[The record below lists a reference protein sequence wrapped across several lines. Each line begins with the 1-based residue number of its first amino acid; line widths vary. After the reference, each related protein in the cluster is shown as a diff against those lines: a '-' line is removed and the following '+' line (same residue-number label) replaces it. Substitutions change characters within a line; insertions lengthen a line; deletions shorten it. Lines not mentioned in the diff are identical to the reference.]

1 MSRSGQPPPPS
12 EKSRLASAEAPE
24 RLFNRAFRELRPR
37 SDAPEFAVRFRPF
50 ANVRSRIRYDHETGR
65 VTAELSDLLVGAPPE
80 VTRSLAVA
88 LIGKL
93 YEVPV
98 PARSREP
105 FSRWVYSPATQR
117 AMLRARRERGRKRLL
132 PARGSTRN
140 LQAAFRK
147 INRLHFDGA
156 LAEPRLGWNPD
167 PQGRQLGHW
176 DPAHETIVINP
187 ALDSPEV
194 PELAL
199 EFVLFHEMLHLKHPV
214 ELRRHGRCVHTA
226 EFRKEERSFPRY
238 REARRLLRSL
248 QSPDGKLAA
257 SRKRQERPR

>member
-1 MSRSGQPPPPS
+1 M
-12 EKSRLASAEAPE
+12 
-24 RLFNRAFRELRPR
+24 
-37 SDAPEFAVRFRPF
+37 RFRPF
-50 ANVRSRIRYDHETGR
+50 ANLRSRIRYDRETGR
-65 VTAELSDLLVGAPPE
+65 LTADLSDLLEGAPAE
-80 VTRSLAVA
+80 VIRSLAAA

-93 YEVPV
+93 YGVPL
-98 PARSREP
+98 PASSREP
-105 FSRWVYSPATQR
+105 FLRWVYSPATQR

-132 PARGSTRN
+132 PARGSARD
-140 LQAAFRK
+140 LRAAFRK

-187 ALDSPEV
+187 ALDSPDV

-214 ELRRHGRCVHTA
+214 ELRSRGRCVHTA
-226 EFRKEERSFPRY
+226 EFRKAERAFPRY

-248 QSPDGKLAA
+248 QGPDGKLAPP
-257 SRKRQERPR
+257 RKRRGRSRSS